1 MKMFIHN
8 LLGGCL
14 MKILIFKLQSFFCF
28 IKYKLDDLRV
38 NIIRLIL
45 RINSFYIFFVNV
57 LGNIK

>member
-1 MKMFIHN
+1 
-8 LLGGCL
+8 
-14 MKILIFKLQSFFCF
+14 MKILIFMLQSFFCF

-57 LGNIK
+57 N